1 MANVQCKHPQTYS
14 PEREEVERLEVDN
27 GVCVVVRVEN
37 VAVPNR
43 GDLGPPVEVSVYE
56 YSVMLRGRI

>member
-1 MANVQCKHPQTYS
+1 M
-14 PEREEVERLEVDN
+14 ERLEVDN